1 MADVALRFGATDDGL
16 TAQFRRVS
24 SQLSN
29 FERESTRVG
38 AAATSAFSRLATVVA
53 GVSFVAVGRQL
64 VQFAGELKDASERTG
79 IAIDSI
85 QRLNFIAG
93 QTGAEL
99 GRVTGAVNRLQLS
112 LVTAGE
118 GSAQASQALS
128 RLGIPVQDFINLAP
142 DQQFER
148 VATQIASIQDSAE
161 RTTTAIGLFGRSGAD
176 LLPTLLATGNE
187 LEKLDRLFVSI
198 GGPVATDVVESVD
211 QIGDSFDATLLAAKS
226 FGTELLGLVSPAII
240 AGFDGLS
247 TAIGA
252 LRFAFRGFEGENE
265 AANLSNQIDT
275 LRGKAQAFQNALNP
289 EGRRRFGELSAEI
302 EVLQRQ
308 LDALTET
315 GSFVAPRLQQ
325 VAVDLSNIVAPQINF
340 PQAAGPAQPTPEE
353 LRNQAGLADT
363 SPFNQLNVEQFE
375 LQEVANQ
382 AHLDR
387 LLDQQRVYAE
397 SLVVVGE
404 ESASALAQLR
414 QEYGVQEINFEE
426 LKSATIQDI
435 QASLATSGLQIATA
449 LFGQNKKVALA
460 VAAINIGVGATEAL
474 KLPFPANL
482 AAVAK
487 VIAQGAQLTQRIRSA
502 NIGGGG
508 GFGGVSAGGVSA
520 SAESPAAAAPAGA
533 QSNAAT
539 NIYINGFISRAVVDD
554 LVDVLRSEGER
565 DVTLFGSNSRQALE
579 FSGAT

>member
-1 MADVALRFGATDDGL
+1 VADVALRFGATDDGL

-24 SQLSN
+24 SQLST
-29 FERESTRVG
+29 FEREAGRVATATTR
-38 AAATSAFSRLATVVA
+38 AFGSLTAVIG
-53 GVSFVAVGRQL
+53 GVSLVAVTRQL
-64 VQFAGELKDASERTG
+64 VQFSGEIKDAGERTG
-79 IAIDSI
+79 IAIDAI

-99 GRVTGAVNRLQLS
+99 GRVSGAVNRLQLS
-112 LVTAGE
+112 LVSAGE
-118 GSAQASQALS
+118 GSAQAAQALG

-148 VATQIASIQDSAE
+148 VAVQIAAIEDPAD
-161 RTTTAIGLFGRSGAD
+161 RAAAAIGLFGRSGAD

-187 LEKLDRLFVSI
+187 LEKLDGLFLAI
-198 GGPVATDVVESVD
+198 GGPVSDSAIEKVD
-211 QIGDSFDATLLAAKS
+211 QIGDSFDATTLAAKS
-226 FGTELLGLVSPAII
+226 FGTELLSLISPAIV
-240 AGFDGLS
+240 AGLDGLS

-252 LRFAFRGFEGENE
+252 LRFVFRGATGDDE
-265 AANLSNQIDT
+265 AVNLSNQIDDLT
-275 LRGKAQAFQNALNP
+275 GKALAFKNAINP
-289 EGRRRFGELSAEI
+289 EGQRRFQELSQEI

-315 GSFVAPRLQQ
+315 GSFIAPTLQN
-325 VAVDLSNIVAPQINF
+325 AVVDVSSIVPPQINF
-340 PQAAGPAQPTPEE
+340 PQTGTPQPTPEE
-353 LRNQAGLADT
+353 LRNRAGLADT

-382 AHLDR
+382 EHLDR
-387 LLDQQRVYAE
+387 LLEQQRVYAQN
-397 SLVVVGE
+397 LVLTGE
-404 ESASALAQLR
+404 ESASALALLR

-435 QASLATSGLQIATA
+435 QTSLATSGLQIATA

-508 GFGGVSAGGVSA
+508 GFGGVSSGGVGS
-520 SAESPAAAAPAGA
+520 STEPAAAAAPVGASERTGA
-533 QSNAAT
+533 Q
-539 NIYINGFISRAVVDD
+539 IYITGYIGDRQVREMVDA
-554 LVDVLRSEGER
+554 LRKEMDR
-565 DVTLFGSNSRQALE
+565 DVVIIPSSSRQAIELR
-579 FSGAT
+579 GA